1 MVIAAL
7 ITMIILTAVACHTH
21 CHLKTPFWK
30 QEELLTP
37 TTHNFIWK
45 ELLAYG
51 TCAHSTVRLKTVK
64 FKKTRQLFLL
74 GWKIPP
80 VLSERINFPS
90 HLVMGVSNPLHPQN
104 STLIQPV
111 THVWC
116 CFVIRDNERP
126 NSTKRGPNQIPWA
139 TPNSLCC
146 CTPFSAFPRLTPLSR
161 GSFLSHSLYI
171 YLPCFLYSLICVCKY
186 I

>member
-64 FKKTRQLFLL
+64 FKKTRQTVSPWLKNPASLVRENKFSKSPRHGCIQPTASTKLHLDPTCHSRLMLL
-74 GWKIPP
+74 RHKRQRAPQFNQ
-80 VLSERINFPS
+80 ERPQ
-90 HLVMGVSNPLHPQN
+90 SNPMSDSQ
-104 STLIQPV
+104 
-111 THVWC
+111 
-116 CFVIRDNERP
+116 
-126 NSTKRGPNQIPWA
+126 
-139 TPNSLCC
+139 
-146 CTPFSAFPRLTPLSR
+146 FPLL
-161 GSFLSHSLYI
+161 LHSLFSIPTSYPFVTWQFSLSLPL
-171 YLPCFLYSLICVCKY
+171 YLFTLFFI
-186 I
+186 